1 MTHCPFNPTHPA
13 TIRQVAELWNAA
25 CGQDLAISEHFVRFN
40 LSGASAAEVSGCL
53 TTSRGQPVGFVVVST
68 NRKEIAGFSQPCG
81 WIDALA
87 VLPSARRQGLGAQLL
102 AWAEN
107 WLSAR
112 GCPCARLGGSLR
124 PFAPGLPVQL
134 GSEVFFLKRGYKAR
148 SQADRVWDVARC
160 LDGYRTPAFV
170 DKLPLEARPLQ
181 ASETGMLD
189 RFLAREFPGLW
200 HFEFQEHLR
209 LGGQL
214 ADYLALWSE
223 RGIDG
228 FCQVTFAN
236 SARPIE
242 RFYPHGLP
250 RPWGQLGPIGVSADR
265 RGQGYGSTLLDAGLH
280 YLRDQGVAGCVIDW
294 THLPAY
300 YERFGFRRHREYAIL
315 VKELNRDA
323 KRSFAL
329 ACAPPPDS

>member
-1 MTHCPFNPTHPA
+1 MRHGPLNPTHPA
-13 TIRQVAELWNAA
+13 TTWQVAELWNAA

-40 LSGASAAEVSGCL
+40 LAGASVADVSGCL
-53 TTSRGQPVGFVVVST
+53 TMLRGQTVGFVVVST
-68 NRKEIAGFSQPCG
+68 HKKEIAGFSQPRG

-87 VLPSARRQGLGAQLL
+87 VLPSAQRQGIGTQLL
-102 AWAEN
+102 TWAED
-107 WLSAR
+107 WLLAR
-112 GCPCARLGGSLR
+112 GCPSARLGGGLR

-134 GSEVFFLKRGYKAR
+134 GSQTFFMKRGYKLRPEAG
-148 SQADRVWDVARC
+148 RVWDVARR
-160 LDGYRTPAFV
+160 LDNYGTPAFV
-170 DKLPLEARPLQ
+170 EKLPLEVRPLQ
-181 ASETGMLD
+181 AGETDRLD

-250 RPWGQLGPIGVSADR
+250 HPWGQLGPIGVSADR
-265 RGQGYGSTLLDAGLH
+265 RGQGYGASLLDAGLR
-280 YLRDQGVAGCVIDW
+280 YMREQGVVGCVIDW

-300 YERFGFRRHREYAIL
+300 YERFGFGRHREYAIL
-315 VKELNRDA
+315 VKELN
-323 KRSFAL
+323 
-329 ACAPPPDS
+329 